1 MNGERTPADNNRPN
15 DPSWRKVAGA
25 VRRMVV
31 TLAERGRW
39 QLRGYRT
46 LAELVPDVEVFQ
58 ALGLWARPPT
68 PATPAAAT
76 VEAIVLNLHD
86 SDAPVVVALRDEK
99 TRKAVA
105 AAIAA
110 DTTIL
115 HNSVVGTY
123 LKPDGTI
130 ELRSH
135 GGVAVP
141 LATKADLEA
150 LRTYVRNQFFNVG
163 GHTHTV
169 VGGST
174 TATLTVAE
182 PGATPPTVDPPDPT
196 GTTCVRGE

>member
-86 SDAPVVVALRDEK
+86 SDAPVVVALRDER

-115 HNSVVGTY
+115 HNSVVGAY
-123 LKPDGTI
+123 LTAAGLL
-130 ELRSH
+130 ELRGH
-135 GGVAVP
+135 AGIAVA
-141 LATKADLEA
+141 LARLLDLSSLKTIIAAIPVNADPAIEA
-150 LRTYVRNQFFNVG
+150 VLTIIRTAF
-163 GHTHTV
+163 
-169 VGGST
+169 
-174 TATLTVAE
+174 AAW
-182 PGATPPTVDPPDPT
+182 TPA
-196 GTTCVRGE
+196 GTTRVRGE